1 MKTALIIVDI
11 QNDFVP
17 GGALAVNGGDHIV
30 STVNQLMPKY
40 DLVVA
45 TQDWHPA
52 DHGSFAANHD
62 GKAPGELI
70 ELNGL
75 QQVLWPVHCVQGS
88 EGAEFVADLDT
99 ARIDH
104 IVRKGMDTGV
114 DSYSGF
120 FDNGHKNPSGM
131 TDYLRREGVEEV
143 HVVGLATDY
152 CVKFTTLDALT
163 EGFKT
168 VLITDACRGVNLQPG
183 DVEGAIEACR
193 EAGAKI
199 ITSSELLGETLVLYR
214 PTGKNELKL
223 VEESGFTKWPPR
235 LPDQPIF
242 YPVTNEAYAEQITR
256 EWNVTTD
263 GYGYVTRFEVNREF
277 VSKYPRKVVGG
288 KQHEELWIPAEDLED
303 LNAHIVGKIEVIT
316 RIEPETTPQP

>member
-1 MKTALIIVDI
+1 MKKALIIVDI

-17 GGALAVNGGDHIV
+17 GGALAVNGGDSIV
-30 STVNQLMPKY
+30 STVNQLMPNY

-52 DHGSFAANHD
+52 DHGSFAANHC
-62 GKAPGELI
+62 GKSVGEMI

-75 QQVLWPVHCVQGS
+75 AQILWPVHCVEGS

-104 IVRKGMDTGV
+104 IVRKGTDPAL

-120 FDNGHKNPSGM
+120 YDNGHKNPSGM
-131 TDYLRREGVEEV
+131 ADYLRREGVTDV

-152 CVKFTTLDALT
+152 CVKFTTLDAVA

-168 VLITDACRGVNLQPG
+168 TLITDACRGVDLQPG
-183 DVEGAIEACR
+183 DVDRAIEECR
-193 EAGAKI
+193 RAGASI
-199 ITSSELLGETLVLYR
+199 ITSAEVLGDTLVLYR

-223 VEESGFTKWPPR
+223 VEDSGFTKWPPR

-242 YPVTNEAYAEQITR
+242 YPVTNEAYAEQIAR
-256 EWNVTTD
+256 DWNAASGD
-263 GYGYVTRFEVNREF
+263 CGYVTRFEISREF
-277 VSKYPRKVVGG
+277 AARYPRKVVGG
-288 KQHEELWIPAEDLED
+288 KQHEELWVPAEELEE
-303 LNAHIVGKIEVIT
+303 LNAHIIGKIEVIKK
-316 RIEPETTPQP
+316 IEPKTTSEP